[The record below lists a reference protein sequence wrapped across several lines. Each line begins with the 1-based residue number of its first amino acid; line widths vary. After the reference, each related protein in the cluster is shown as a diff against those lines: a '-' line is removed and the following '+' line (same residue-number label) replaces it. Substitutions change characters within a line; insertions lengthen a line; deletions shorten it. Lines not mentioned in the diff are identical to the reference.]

1 MKGGDKG
8 EEEREVYMSISCVF
22 IILPVYIRIW
32 LVLVS
37 VCGVLSSL
45 HVSLIAYD
53 RMRVYTQS

>member
-1 MKGGDKG
+1 MC
-8 EEEREVYMSISCVF
+8 ISCVF